1 MPAKPVLSESD
12 KKIIK
17 EKLIAL
23 GEESWMSIGY
33 KKTSIK
39 ELCAT
44 VGVSIGTFYSIF
56 PSKELFFLDVYNTM
70 VRRTREVVIGK
81 AKTTLGIQGFAQSL
95 ITMIKEYEKLPFFN
109 ESEEIKTILA
119 KIPADILSAMEVE
132 SFEMFNQL
140 ADIHRL
146 TVKIDE
152 RDAINVV
159 SMLLS
164 MAMGRKQMII
174 TNEEFYCNFELI
186 TNRVLPGIFE
196 V

>member
-23 GEESWMSIGY
+23 GEESWTSIGY

-39 ELCAT
+39 ELCTT
-44 VGVSIGTFYSIF
+44 VGISIGTFYGIF
-56 PSKELFFLDVYNTM
+56 PSKELFFLEVYNTM
-70 VRRTREVVIGK
+70 IPRTREVVFEK
-81 AKTTLGIQGFAQSL
+81 AEVTLGISGFTKSL

-119 KIPADILSAMEVE
+119 KIPADILSAMEFE
-132 SFEMFNQL
+132 SFEMFNRL

-174 TNEEFYCNFELI
+174 TDEAFYRNFELI
-186 TNRVLPGIFE
+186 ANRVLPGIFE